1 MESEILKKIK
11 KIIREY
17 SKLKKCFSTP
27 IANDMLLVKIATRL
41 SSYKFF
47 HSFVVLV
54 YSKKHKD
61 ILDFLKKDFNTFLST
76 YSYDFEKSN
85 EQNGKKIFSLWL
97 QGYENAPEIVQK
109 AIQTQKEYAERFGYE
124 YILLDESNLETFIEI
139 PENIARKFEE
149 GKIDAIKYSDII
161 RTFLLF
167 KYGGIWFDAT
177 IYIKTDSKLNYLDN
191 EFYTIRAR
199 GNETYPKYVS
209 DGRWALFC
217 IAGYRNGIIFDFLRR
232 FQVEYFSKYDLPI
245 DYFLIDYLMHLG
257 YEYNPMIRKQI
268 DKVITNNQDLY
279 FLANH
284 FSNLYRDEDWKKV
297 LETTN
302 IFKCSYKIDVYDK
315 SDTYFYKFKNQT
327 L

>member
-1 MESEILKKIK
+1 MESEILNKIK

-27 IANDMLLVKIATRL
+27 IANNMFLVKIATRL
-41 SSYKFF
+41 SSYNFF
-47 HSFVVLV
+47 NGLVVFI

-61 ILDFLKKDFNTFLST
+61 ILDFLKKDFDTFLST
-76 YSYDFEKSN
+76 YSYNLDNSDEDK
-85 EQNGKKIFSLWL
+85 GGKIFSLWL
-97 QGYENAPEIVQK
+97 QGYEKAPEIVQK
-109 AIQTQKEYAERFGYE
+109 SIQTQKEYAERFGYE
-124 YILLDESNLETFIEI
+124 YILLDKSNLETFVKI
-139 PENIARKFEE
+139 PEDIAK
-149 GKIDAIKYSDII
+149 KYSDII

-191 EFYTIRAR
+191 EFYTIRAK
-199 GNETYPKYVS
+199 GDETYPKYVS

-217 IAGYRNGIIFDFLRR
+217 IAGYRNGILFDFLRK
-232 FQVEYFSKYDLPI
+232 FQVAYFSKYDLPI
-245 DYFLIDYLMHLG
+245 DYFLIDYLMELG
-257 YEYNPMIRKQI
+257 YEYNPIIRKQI

-279 FLANH
+279 FLVNH
-284 FSNLYRDEDWKKV
+284 FSDLYRDEDWKKV

-302 IFKCSYKIDVYDK
+302 IFKCSYKIDVCDK
-315 SDTYFYKFKNQT
+315 SNTYFYKLKNQT

>member
-1 MESEILKKIK
+1 MNKIKKMTREYMKLKKI
-11 KIIREY
+11 
-17 SKLKKCFSTP
+17 FSTQ
-27 IANDMLLVKIATRL
+27 IANNMLLEKIAARL
-41 SSYKFF
+41 SRYNFLNGL
-47 HSFVVLV
+47 VVFI

-61 ILDFLKKDFNTFLST
+61 ILDFLKKDFDIFLST

-109 AIQTQKEYAERFGYE
+109 SIQTQKEYAERFGYE
-124 YILLDESNLETFIEI
+124 YILLDKSNLETFVKI
-139 PENIARKFEE
+139 PENIARKFED

-177 IYIKTDSKLNYLDN
+177 IYIKTDSKLSYLDD
-191 EFYTIRAR
+191 EFYTIRAK
-199 GNETYPKYVS
+199 GDETYPKYVA

-217 IAGYRNGIIFDFLRR
+217 IAGYRNGIVFDFLRK

-245 DYFLIDYLMHLG
+245 NYFLIDYLMELG
-257 YEYNPMIRKQI
+257 YEYNPIIRKQV

-279 FLANH
+279 FLVNN
-284 FSNLYRDEDWKKV
+284 FSNMYRDEDWEKV

-302 IFKCSYKIDVYDK
+302 IFKCSYKIYVSDK
-315 SDTYFYKFKNQT
+315 LDTYFYKLKNQT